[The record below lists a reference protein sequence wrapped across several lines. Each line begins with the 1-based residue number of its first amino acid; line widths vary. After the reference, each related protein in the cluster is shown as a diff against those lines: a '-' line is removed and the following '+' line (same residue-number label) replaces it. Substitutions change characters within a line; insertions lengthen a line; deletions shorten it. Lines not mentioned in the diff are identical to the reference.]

1 MKTSIIGYPRV
12 GSLRELKFTTEKY
25 FRGEIS
31 AEELQ
36 NTAKEIR
43 KTQWTLQKNTGL
55 DFIPSNDFSFY
66 DMTLDTAVLFN
77 IIPERYTKLGLSAP
91 MITGFV
97 VMPRAF
103 ASANSS
109 KGLVPASLISV
120 LSSVHLPC

>member
-77 IIPERYTKLGLSAP
+77 IIPERYTKPVSYTHLDVYKRQIHALE
-91 MITGFV
+91 FQQRV
-97 VMPRAF
+97 EKHRKRKMP
-103 ASANSS
+103 
-109 KGLVPASLISV
+109 
-120 LSSVHLPC
+120 

>member
-31 AEELQ
+31 VEELQ
-36 NTAKEIR
+36 NIAKEIR

-77 IIPERYTKLGLSAP
+77 IIPTQ
-91 MITGFV
+91 
-97 VMPRAF
+97 
-103 ASANSS
+103 
-109 KGLVPASLISV
+109 SLDFLHWIPILPWQGGIREQPEMSR
-120 LSSVHLPC
+120 HLP

>member
-31 AEELQ
+31 VEELQ

-77 IIPERYTKLGLSAP
+77 IIPERYTKLGLSALD
-91 MITGFV
+91 TY
-97 VMPRAF
+97 F
-103 ASANSS
+103 AMQGGIREQPGMSR
-109 KGLVPASLISV
+109 
-120 LSSVHLPC
+120 HLP

>member
-12 GSLRELKFTTEKY
+12 GFLRELKFTTEKY

-43 KTQWTLQKNTGL
+43 KTQWILQKNTGL

-77 IIPERYTKLGLSAP
+77 IIRSATQNLDFPHWILILPWQEGIREQPEMSR
-91 MITGFV
+91 
-97 VMPRAF
+97 
-103 ASANSS
+103 
-109 KGLVPASLISV
+109 
-120 LSSVHLPC
+120 HLP